1 MFDSLED
8 RIKLDEHIEISRTE
22 SIVKILAITALSI
35 LVFGRLYLAIRTI
48 D

>member
-8 RIKLDEHIEISRTE
+8 RIKNDDHFEISRQE
-22 SIVKILAITALSI
+22 RIVKSLAITALSV
-35 LVFGRLYLAIRTI
+35 LLFGGLYFAVRMI